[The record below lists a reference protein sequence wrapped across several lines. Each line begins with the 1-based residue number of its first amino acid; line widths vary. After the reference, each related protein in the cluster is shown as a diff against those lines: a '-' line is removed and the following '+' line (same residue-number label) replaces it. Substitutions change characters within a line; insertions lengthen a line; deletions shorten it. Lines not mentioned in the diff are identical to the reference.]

1 MTTGL
6 LVVAIVISGAAITY
20 FICKAVAYIMIVAI
34 EREGQKWNN
43 KSIKQ

>member
-6 LVVAIVISGAAITY
+6 LVAVVISGTVITY
-20 FICKAVAYIMIVAI
+20 FICKVVAYIMIAAI

>member
-6 LVVAIVISGAAITY
+6 LVVVVIISGIAITHL
-20 FICKAVAYIMIVAI
+20 ICEVVARIIMIAI